1 MKKNTK
7 GFTLLELLTVITILA
22 LLAAISVP
30 VYRTYIERAQSTE
43 IVLRYDAVRT
53 GIQANLSRGEISDC
67 GEIVAAGGTANLGD
81 DYARLSVGFD
91 AVSGGNLQGY
101 KPVFLVCASYDI
113 QGEQGVR
120 VARAA
125 YDEFSLTN
133 IVNPGAVISE
143 SMISF
148 SVPLSSGDVAACQIP
163 VGGALTACGAR
174 AQVPT
179 AALAAVPSRAVIP
192 TPAVPTPAVIVAP
205 SIVPTVEA
213 VNLMRSI
220 TGATALSAYT
230 GEQRGVPLG
239 TQVVGL
245 YMAGSSVNQLAG
257 AASSQLPTITQPYTA
272 VADAGYQYLNGSGAL
287 GQLMPTMAANLQALA
302 PSERNAWDGGIVV
315 FSDGSVGRMQKAA
328 NGANSGEKDYI
339 YFSVLSGVN
348 ANDGMTIVTGHA
360 QAGQTV
366 QVSVGGRDLATVTAD
381 AQGNWNLAGAA
392 ALAFAGQTITA
403 NPVTP

>member
-1 MKKNTK
+1 M
-7 GFTLLELLTVITILA
+7 
-22 LLAAISVP
+22 
-30 VYRTYIERAQSTE
+30 
-43 IVLRYDAVRT
+43 LRGLGHRKLCCDTMRT

-113 QGEQGVR
+113 QGDQGVR
-120 VARAA
+120 IAKAA

-133 IVNPGAVISE
+133 NVNPGAVLSG
-143 SMISF
+143 SMVSF
-148 SVPLSSGDVAACQIP
+148 SVPLSSGDVAACRVP
-163 VGGALTACGAR
+163 VGGAFTACGAL
-174 AQVPT
+174 APVPT

-220 TGATALSAYT
+220 TGATALSAYS

-257 AASSQLPTITQPYTA
+257 AAASQLPRVTQPYTA
-272 VADAGYQYLNGSGAL
+272 VADAGYQYLDGSGAL
-287 GQLMPTMAANLQALA
+287 GRLMPTMAANLQALA

-328 NGANSGEKDYI
+328 NGNNSSEKDYI
-339 YFSVLSGVN
+339 YFSILSGVN
-348 ANDGMTIVTGHA
+348 ANEGMAIVTGHA

-366 QVSVGGRDLATVTAD
+366 QVSAGGRDLATVTAD

-392 ALAFAGQTITA
+392 ALAAAGQTITA
-403 NPVTP
+403 SPVTP